1 MADYYKVLEVPETAS
16 QEEIKKAWRRL
27 TLLYHPDKTGG
38 NPEATEKFRAVSD
51 AYKALETPEKRKEY
65 DMMRSNPFFSA
76 NGNGAANMNMHMNTG
91 SIDELFGALFGMN
104 GLHGFNGMGMGMGP
118 NIRVFHN
125 GVPQNGF
132 GGAFPFNQRPAP
144 INCVIEV
151 PIDKI
156 LTGTTLPLEIERWIL
171 QDGSKIFEKETIYV
185 NVPKGIDEGEILT
198 IREKGNILREDC
210 KGDICVHFKIDNPT
224 EFKRHGLDLILEK
237 TITVKEALTGFN
249 FELKYITGK
258 CYTITNNTGNII
270 CNGYKKVIPNMGFSR
285 DEHQGNLIII
295 FSVKFPEKLSPEV
308 LAQLKAIEF

>member
-1 MADYYKVLEVPETAS
+1 MTDHYKTLEVPETAS

-38 NPEATEKFRAVSD
+38 NPEATEKFRAVSE

-65 DMMRSNPFFSA
+65 DMMRANPFFSQQMPMPM
-76 NGNGAANMNMHMNTG
+76 NMNHASM
-91 SIDELFGALFGMN
+91 DDLFGALFGLN
-104 GLHGFNGMGMGMGP
+104 GFNVNGMGP

-132 GGAFPFNQRPAP
+132 GSPFPFVQRPAP
-144 INCVIEV
+144 INEILEV

-156 LTGTTLPLEIERWIL
+156 LTGTTVPLEIERWIL

-185 NVPKGIDEGEILT
+185 SVPKGIDDGEILT
-198 IREKGNILREDC
+198 ITNKGNILRDDC
-210 KGDICVHFKIDNPT
+210 KGDIRVHIKMNNPT
-224 EFKRHGLDLILEK
+224 EFKRFGLDLVLEK

-258 CYTITNNTGNII
+258 SYTITNNTGNII

-285 DEHQGNLIII
+285 DEHNGNLIIV

>member
-1 MADYYKVLEVPETAS
+1 MTDHYKTLEVPENAS
-16 QEEIKKAWRRL
+16 QEEIKKSWRRL

-38 NPEATEKFRAVSD
+38 NPEATEKFREVSE

-65 DMMRSNPFFSA
+65 DMMRSNPFFSQQMP
-76 NGNGAANMNMHMNTG
+76 MNMHMNMNMGQG
-91 SIDELFGALFGMN
+91 SIDELFGTLFGLN
-104 GLHGFNGMGMGMGP
+104 GLHGFNMNGMGP

-125 GVPQNGF
+125 GVPQPGF
-132 GGAFPFNQRPAP
+132 GGQFQFAQRPAP
-144 INCVIEV
+144 INHVLEV

-156 LTGTTLPLEIERWIL
+156 LSGTTIPLEIERWIL
-171 QDGSKIFEKETIYV
+171 QDGNKIFEKETIYIS
-185 NVPKGIDEGEILT
+185 VPKGIDDGEIIT
-198 IREKGNILREDC
+198 IANKGNILRDDC
-210 KGDICVHFKIDNPT
+210 KGDIRVHIKMDNPT
-224 EFKRHGLDLILEK
+224 EFKRFGLDLVLEK

-258 CYTITNNTGNII
+258 SYTITNNTGNII